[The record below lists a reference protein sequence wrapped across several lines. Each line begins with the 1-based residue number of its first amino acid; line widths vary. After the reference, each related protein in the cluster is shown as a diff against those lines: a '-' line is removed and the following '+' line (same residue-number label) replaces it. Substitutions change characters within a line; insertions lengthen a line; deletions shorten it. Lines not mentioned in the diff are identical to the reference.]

1 MFAAYSLLTKPSA
14 PTTRSVTAEPYRP
27 GMTKTRRRTGDPAVY
42 EGMQVVIDHG
52 LRQDGSALTPG
63 VAVWTAENFA
73 TLRRHFIEQPDF
85 GEDTY
90 LQKLE
95 RQLVGA
101 TDRAIQL
108 MAELHYV
115 HLLIPMNT
123 SGAKKREI
131 IDTVLGFMRHSPA
144 LPAQL
149 AAVLDHGFI
158 NPGPSYQARR
168 DLQLN
173 FLIEF
178 GEAWKAL
185 PTAEQAKLLEDP
197 WAFKQFAF
205 GLPVHSAY
213 TQREALLHLVHT
225 DTFEAIVSREHKQL
239 IAKRFAS
246 ALTAPTDDADHQV
259 SQVRD
264 ALTATYGEEF
274 DFYDE
279 RLRPQWQ
286 GGGSGAWDE
295 FVKWASRF
303 YEDPTFDEKERDYK
317 FDAVRPLA
325 KAREA
330 LLGGGEWRP
339 LLREGFLNRNNNL
352 TDWRVHDR
360 FLSWVAAQEN
370 EGAAGSDTAEA
381 ALAELWRDGDVAPR
395 LDAFLDLVPASELG
409 AVGARLNIASYLLMA
424 QAATEH
430 PIYKPSPFKRA
441 RDLTQTASPP
451 AGASPSEVYLAA
463 LDFLD
468 RFIEEAAT
476 RGLVLR
482 DRLDAQGLVWCIAK
496 YGAGSGWTKQ
506 EQLAFEKWR
515 GGETPADESTL
526 DQLAGSLYLGADFL
540 ARVVT
545 LLSQKR
551 QVIFHGPPGTGKTY
565 VARKLAEHVA
575 GTDGSVDIVQFHPSY
590 SYEDFVEGYRPA
602 EGGSGF
608 ALRRGP
614 LLRAAERAIDSPQG
628 THVLII
634 DEINR
639 GNLAKVFGELYFL
652 LEYRQEELTLQYS
665 DAPFRLPK
673 NLWVIGTM
681 NTADRSIA
689 ILDGALRRRFYF
701 MPFFPSEPPIQ
712 GLLQRWLTVHK
723 PALVWVA
730 GVVDRANALLKDRH
744 AAIGPSH
751 FMRDDLDETWVD
763 LIWEH
768 AVLPY
773 IAEQLFGEEERLD
786 EFALAALHHTHAGDA
801 SDEEPP
807 GAAG

>member
-1 MFAAYSLLTKPSA
+1 
-14 PTTRSVTAEPYRP
+14 
-27 GMTKTRRRTGDPAVY
+27 MTKTRRRTGDPAVY

-73 TLRRHFIEQPDF
+73 TLRRYFIEPDRQ
-85 GEDTY
+85 GPDLGKDTY

-95 RQLVGA
+95 RQLAGA
-101 TDRAIQL
+101 TDQAIQL

-115 HLLIPMNT
+115 HLLIPMNI
-123 SGAKKREI
+123 SGTKKREI
-131 IDTVLGFMRHSPA
+131 IETVLGFMRHSPA

-158 NPGPSYQARR
+158 NPGPFYSIYR

-178 GEAWKAL
+178 GEAWKAM

-197 WAFKQFAF
+197 WAFKQSAF
-205 GLPVHSAY
+205 GLPVRRAY

-239 IAKRFAS
+239 ITKRFAS
-246 ALTAPTDDADHQV
+246 AVTAPTDDVDRQV

-264 ALTATYGEEF
+264 ALRATYGEEF

-279 RLRPQWQ
+279 RLQPQWQ

-303 YEDPTFDEKERDYK
+303 YEDPTFYEKERDYK

-330 LLGGGEWRP
+330 FLGGGEWRP

-360 FLSWVAAQEN
+360 FLSWVVAQEN

-441 RDLTQTASPP
+441 RDLTQTASRP

-476 RGLVLR
+476 RGLELR

-506 EQLAFEKWR
+506 DQLAFEKWR
-515 GGETPADESTL
+515 GGETPADDSTL
-526 DQLAGSLYLGADFL
+526 DQLAGSLYLGTDFL
-540 ARVVT
+540 DRVVT

-565 VARKLAEHVA
+565 VARKLAEHIA
-575 GTDGSVDIVQFHPSY
+575 GTDGSVNIVQFHPSY

-608 ALRRGP
+608 ALRSGP
-614 LLRAAERAIDSPQG
+614 LLRAAKQAIDSPQG

-689 ILDGALRRRFYF
+689 IVDGALRRRFYF
-701 MPFFPSEPPIQ
+701 VPFFTSEPPVQ

-730 GVVDRANALLKDRH
+730 GVVDRANVLLKDRH

-768 AVLPY
+768 AILPY

-786 EFALAALHHTHAGDA
+786 EFTLAALHHPPAGVA